1 MNTMLFPVEA
11 DKGSLRE
18 LLDSSIGIFFFQFS
32 FHIFASFRYKK
43 ASLLTLYRSLTENL
57 AKAGKAIQA
66 ILDATGKNK
75 GDLHVFQSM
84 LTNISPAGFVQS

>member
-18 LLDSSIGIFFFQFS
+18 LLDSSIGIFFFNLAFT
-32 FHIFASFRYKK
+32 FLHLFAIKK

-75 GDLHVFQSM
+75 GDLHVIQSM
-84 LTNISPAGFVQS
+84 LTNISPADFVQS

>member
-1 MNTMLFPVEA
+1 MNTMLFSVEA

-18 LLDSSIGIFFFQFS
+18 LLDSSIGIFFQFS

-75 GDLHVFQSM
+75 GDLHVIQSM